1 MILNIPNLFVIILV
15 VIAAIIDVRTR
26 KIPNYLTLSGWG
38 IGLMYHVITGGL
50 DGLIFSSAGL
60 ILGFGLLFLFYL
72 VGGAG
77 AADVKL
83 MAAIGAFL
91 GWEEVLRAFVF
102 SSIMGLLFAVAIMA
116 KAGLLGK
123 IFKNIYETFK
133 GFVLFRSISFIP
145 INSNLKMCYGPPIA
159 LGTILSL
166 WLGDHIIQF

>member
-91 GWEEVLRAFVF
+91 GWEGVLRAFVF
-102 SSIMGLLFAVAIMA
+102 SGIIGFLFAVAVMVRS
-116 KAGLLGK
+116 GVLMK
-123 IFKNIYETFK
+123 ILKNIWETIK
-133 GFVLFRSISFIP
+133 AIVLARSISYVP
-145 INSNLKMCYGPPIA
+145 IELNVKMCYGPPIA

-166 WLGDHIIQF
+166 WLGERVIQF